1 MVRSS
6 SLEKDLYIALW
17 LYLITV
23 ILWRKY
29 KLTDGQRF
37 MLRSRIFGDSKTATS
52 AIGKFIWFRI
62 ILGFGLSCFI
72 TLAFY
77 ARYVF
82 ELPPVMILLVI
93 FGFGIRTRINLGK
106 SCTVTMYQLQYLSFT
121 EGCSAKFRARNAML
135 EFVVGAPID
144 YGHGLSFHDFS
155 WLHFHR
161 TFLTADC
168 NQTSIRIHIRIKY
181 VHN

>member
-17 LYLITV
+17 LYIITV

-37 MLRSRIFGDSKTATS
+37 RLRSRTFGDSKTATS

-62 ILGFGLSCFI
+62 IFGFGLSCFI

-121 EGCSAKFRARNAML
+121 EGCSAKFWARNAML
-135 EFVVGAPID
+135 EFVVSAQIEGFD
-144 YGHGLSFHDFS
+144 L
-155 WLHFHR
+155 
-161 TFLTADC
+161 
-168 NQTSIRIHIRIKY
+168 
-181 VHN
+181 